1 MKTGGKQKNLYML
14 ALMLL
19 IAIVLARLLFEVFSI
34 VPLIGWL
41 FSVIGGVVALAGV
54 LAAEPDLLLL
64 DEPTAALDE
73 AEKRRLVD
81 VLRAT
86 PATLLVA
93 THDRAF
99 AAALCPREIVASR
112 L

>member
-1 MKTGGKQKNLYML
+1 MRENCTYGSMRGRAYP
-14 ALMLL
+14 
-19 IAIVLARLLFEVFSI
+19 ITRG
-34 VPLIGWL
+34 VPLYSTP
-41 FSVIGGVVALAGV
+41 F
-54 LAAEPDLLLL
+54 LLSLL

-99 AAALCPREIVASR
+99 AAALCPREIAVSR

>member
-1 MKTGGKQKNLYML
+1 MSRVPHGEPYAGKLHVRFDEGYPPKNGE
-14 ALMLL
+14 
-19 IAIVLARLLFEVFSI
+19 VRFEGSRRPSGRSPRG
-34 VPLIGWL
+34 VPLYSTP
-41 FSVIGGVVALAGV
+41 F
-54 LAAEPDLLLL
+54 LLSLQ